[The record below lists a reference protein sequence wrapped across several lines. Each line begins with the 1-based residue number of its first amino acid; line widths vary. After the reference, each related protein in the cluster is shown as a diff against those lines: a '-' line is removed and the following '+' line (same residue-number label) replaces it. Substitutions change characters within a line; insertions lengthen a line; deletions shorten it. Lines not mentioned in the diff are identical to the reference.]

1 MNRIQILRGDI
12 KTYLAQ
18 NKLFDGQLFIQETAS
33 ESGFYFVDAVT
44 GYNVTPQPGD
54 LYVGISVINKGVK
67 PLPNGGE
74 IDTSVS
80 GVTRVGSSRSI
91 LNNFHLEIQDRPTAD
106 GKGGHAYINIDQGDN
121 AEYAQNFI
129 SSLDLVPDSQ
139 RFNWK
144 KFREGQLYVYYGKT
158 KYTAPDFNTEDPTK
172 VGLYTID
179 NKPAK
184 LSEKDAFILLGEIKS
199 SSGGHTHCFYIIK
212 LTGGSDGSN
221 IEIFPDDP
229 DEDVKNIV
237 DQVHSFFKDKTLID
251 SIYDIDRLKLSHYES
266 QDLNYARIP
275 FSCNIFEPA
284 TLNDKLYI
292 VNKTQLLKKLVHWY
306 TGIAEADLEESIS
319 NILTQDEMDKFDLKA
334 NDTVLNCAIARIQGT
349 EFHIIAKQRTTADS
363 DGVIPQNLP
372 FFIVTD
378 DADKVN
384 TAFTNEAGKFVADSS
399 VTLNY
404 IKEFGPGNNGK
415 QIPAFFPGDEIVVK
429 IKPAGSQDG
438 QKPSEHQRDDG
449 HYVMSFDIDT
459 EVEITRRGDISNP
472 VLMPEDIAVII
483 DPEKP
488 NPWGDR
494 VNSVTTAYWKDH
506 DNKTLLT
513 ANDVIKDLR
522 KTKADVDE
530 SGHIFTSQLPRTVI
544 GGLQRRGS
552 LNTEQLY
559 AFLLG
564 CTYTGG
570 DEPDSIETKLANI
583 DNAEV
588 KAKIIENLKSAK
600 IVGYTDGTER
610 DADGE
615 LTNLIP
621 NIDVGD
627 YFIYSGNKI
636 KLLLDNG
643 SYDASDPS
651 SLPYKLNDIDD
662 IPETNVDESYNN
674 DIKFGELRTDS
685 KVADILD
692 KLIKDGDNNKG
703 LIQNKSFWLN
713 PGDLIIID
721 DITKLEKAVHNVDD
735 ELEDT
740 SAIDTEDGFVKKIS
754 IIAGSENSVSGI
766 VIKED
771 PEPVTGQI
779 KLEPKFRGPGNET
792 TIEKGENSKIIIG
805 NNAVLW
811 KNDNAPGT
819 DDWGSNEFVTGVIPT
834 IHGEGYARRTNEQI
848 KKLDNDN
855 GLIHEI
861 IDAYRNDEK
870 TDINGFFNVHFRT
883 DVSQSPVLNLGLTK
897 LKTIDGTKYTE
908 TFLQKF
914 QANRNGTIALL
925 EDVFGEDIDDV
936 EKAKAKDRWHT
947 RYHTFYDEEADAY
960 RTEIVESN
968 VRFGEDS
975 KDIENNEKSWTWYNP
990 VDKNYFLNAEG
1001 NEDLQ
1006 TRLLA
1011 ISGMYQTPASA
1022 DDTEVAIEKKHNF
1035 VLYDDKD
1042 PEDTTGYSRH
1052 AAFVIANKENQGTS
1066 YEGMDVKSMKP
1077 SNTDGL
1083 ESKDLT
1089 KDNMI
1094 VQTIPLQSG
1103 VLLNDNSIIDCG
1115 EWV

>member
-1 MNRIQILRGDI
+1 MNRIQILRGNI
-12 KTYLAQ
+12 ETYLQ
-18 NKLFDGQLFIQETAS
+18 SNKLFDGQMFIQETAPS
-33 ESGFYFVDAVT
+33 SGFYIIDAVT
-44 GYNVTPQPGD
+44 GNNIVPQPGD
-54 LYVGISVINKGVK
+54 LYVGISLIENGNT
-67 PLPNGGE
+67 PLPNGPAVNG
-74 IDTSVS
+74 I
-80 GVTRVGSSRSI
+80 TRVGSSRTV
-91 LNNFHLEIQDRPTAD
+91 LNNFHLKVNKNESTN
-106 GKGGHAYINIDQGDN
+106 KLYSYIDLDANDEYSK
-121 AEYAQNFI
+121 AYAQNFVVYD
-129 SSLDLVPDSQ
+129 DLIPDSHEY
-139 RFNWK
+139 NWS
-144 KFREGQLYVYYGKT
+144 KFREGQLYVYADKK
-158 KYTAPDFNTEDPTK
+158 KYTAPEVTTADA

-179 NKPAK
+179 KKPVK
-184 LSEKDAFILLGEIKS
+184 LSEKDAFILLGELPPEENKTH
-199 SSGGHTHCFYIIK
+199 SGKFLIIK

-229 DEDVKNIV
+229 IPEEKNIV
-237 DQVHSFFKDKTLID
+237 DQVHAFFKDKTLID
-251 SIYDIDRLKLSHYES
+251 SLYDIDRLKLSHYES
-266 QDLNYARIP
+266 QDPAYAAIP
-275 FSCNIFEPA
+275 FSCNAFESD

-292 VNKTQLLKKLVHWY
+292 VNKRTLLKRLVSWY
-306 TGIAEADLEESIS
+306 TGIEESALDQSIDE
-319 NILTQDEMDKFDLKA
+319 ILSGPEIQKLGLQGA
-334 NDTVLNCAIARIQGT
+334 TVLDCAIARIQGT
-349 EFHIIAKQRTTADS
+349 EFHIIATQRTSDNS

-378 DADKVN
+378 NEDTIRSAFELDVN
-384 TAFTNEAGKFVADSS
+384 KYVVNSS
-399 VTLNY
+399 KQLNY
-404 IKEFGPGNNGK
+404 IKEFGPGSNGK

-449 HYVMSFDIDT
+449 HYIIAFNIDT
-459 EVEITRRGDISNP
+459 EVEVTRRGDISNP
-472 VLMPEDIAVII
+472 VLMSDDIADII
-483 DPEKP
+483 DPERP

-506 DNKTLLT
+506 DNQTLLT

-530 SGHIFTSQLPRTVI
+530 SGHIFTSQLPKTVI

-552 LNTEQLY
+552 LSTEQLY

-564 CTYTGG
+564 CTYTEG
-570 DEPDSIETKLANI
+570 DEPDSIATKLANI
-583 DNAEV
+583 SSDEV

-610 DADGE
+610 DADG
-615 LTNLIP
+615 NPAKLIP

-636 KLLLDNG
+636 KLLLDNE
-643 SYDASDPS
+643 SYDENNPS
-651 SLPYKLNDIDD
+651 TSPYKLNDTDD
-662 IPETNVDESYNN
+662 DPATSVDESYNN
-674 DIKFGELRTDS
+674 DIKFGELPTGF
-685 KVADILD
+685 KVAGILD
-692 KLIKDGDNNKG
+692 DLIKDGDSHKG

-721 DITKLEKAVHNVDD
+721 DITHLNEAVHSVDD
-735 ELEDT
+735 ERNET
-740 SAIDTEDGFVKKIS
+740 TGIDTEDGFVRKIS

-766 VIKED
+766 VVRED

-779 KLEPKFRGPGNET
+779 KLEPKPRGPGYET

-811 KNDNAPGT
+811 RNDYNPGT
-819 DDWGSNEFVTGVIPT
+819 GDWGDNYSTGTIPT
-834 IHGEGYARRTNEQI
+834 ITDSNGYARKTNERI
-848 KKLDNDN
+848 KQLDNDN
-855 GLIHEI
+855 HGLIHEI
-861 IDAYRNDEK
+861 INAYRNDEK
-870 TDINGFFNVHFRT
+870 TDVNGFLNVQFRT

-897 LKTIDGTKYTE
+897 LKTIDGTKYTAN
-908 TFLQKF
+908 FIQKF

-925 EDVFGEDIDDV
+925 EDVFGEDIEDV

-947 RYHTFYDEEADAY
+947 RYRTFYDEEAGAY

-975 KDIENNEKSWTWYNP
+975 KDIENNETSWTWYNP
-990 VDKNYFLNAEG
+990 VDTNYFLNAEG

-1035 VLYDDKD
+1035 VLYDDRD
-1042 PEDTTGYSRH
+1042 PEDTTGRSRH
-1052 AAFVIANKENQGTS
+1052 AAFVIATKENQGTS